1 MSAKTFIWKGPPTAV
16 DIWQETKGETA
27 KEPTLIFSGQLA
39 TGQTIPQPLDP
50 AHSLVASWLAFKLIE
65 EAPAN
70 TAGAEAAMPRVDKR
84 ISKEN
89 TDG

>member
-39 TGQTIPQPLDP
+39 TGQAIPKPLDP

-65 EAPAN
+65 E
-70 TAGAEAAMPRVDKR
+70 TAGSAAVAEAAIPRADKR
-84 ISKEN
+84 ISKESI
-89 TDG
+89 DG

>member
-16 DIWQETKGETA
+16 DIWQENNGSAA
-27 KEPTLIFSGQLA
+27 KEPVLIFSGQLA
-39 TGQTIPQPLDP
+39 TGQTIPTPLDP

-65 EAPAN
+65 EATGSA
-70 TAGAEAAMPRVDKR
+70 AVAEAANPRADKR

-89 TDG
+89 ADG

>member
-16 DIWQETKGETA
+16 DIWDETA

-39 TGQTIPQPLDP
+39 TGQAIPKPLDP

-65 EAPAN
+65 ETTGSAAV
-70 TAGAEAAMPRVDKR
+70 AEAAIPRAEKR